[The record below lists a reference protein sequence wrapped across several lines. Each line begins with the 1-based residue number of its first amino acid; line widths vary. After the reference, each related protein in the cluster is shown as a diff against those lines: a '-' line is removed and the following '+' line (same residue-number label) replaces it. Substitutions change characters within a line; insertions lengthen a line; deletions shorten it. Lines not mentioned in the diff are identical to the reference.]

1 MRMLV
6 IVSDESGKVV
16 RAEVH
21 DVLNEATWQADGG
34 LLLEDGRIHAYAG
47 SLSFLDMD
55 DHLLV
60 NDVLNT
66 AGTGKY
72 YVINDQL
79 VVDEDWRPA

>member
-6 IVSDESGKVV
+6 IVSDTSGRVM

-21 DVLNEATWQADGG
+21 DVLNEATWQTDGG
-34 LLLEDGRIHAYAG
+34 LLLEDGRIHAYANN
-47 SLSFLDMD
+47 LSFLDMD
-55 DHLLV
+55 DPVLV

-72 YVINDQL
+72 YVVNDQL
-79 VVDEDWRPA
+79 VIDEDWRPA